1 MQRPVTYTQQAAAGF
16 FAVLA
21 ASCGSHHHHTPPS
34 GNDQGSASSGPQC
47 ASWQFT
53 GANADAAPANP
64 LFQLAAFRG
73 GGGGGC
79 DVDQC
84 GLNGMWFGQ
93 GVGFRE
99 IHLGGTAN
107 QEGLRLT
114 GVMAPPRSRAAGTE
128 VKLTIDKDALSLKDA
143 RTGAPAVATMDLKGT
158 KLVLT
163 WDGRYADKLKQIP
176 LTFTLEILDVTRP
189 PFWDCP
195 EGAPRCETGYKY
207 RFAAITNADG
217 GCNVELCD
225 PNLARDTADPDA
237 SIAGTAVAFI
247 GDVYGKRVDTDPDD
261 FKVRSDEASP
271 RCSADQLH
279 DTEQDNQHDII
290 NFACTGT
297 TLSKLYLMR
306 HTTASRPASRPVP
319 VSQRQA
325 MLRMLTADYCGI
337 AMPFTKNGVPLA
349 FDALGWRPFSHY
361 HTASTQPLEAVWT
374 DRGASCIGQPR
385 LASEHPYREIISH
398 CPAAPPPCDD
408 PNFNPALLTPPTPP
422 PSGCDDTSGHYLET
436 SLPPHP

>member
-1 MQRPVTYTQQAAAGF
+1 MQRPGTYTQQAAAGVL
-16 FAVLA
+16 AVLA

-47 ASWQFT
+47 SSWQFT
-53 GANADAAPANP
+53 GGNADAAPANP
-64 LFQLAAFRG
+64 LFQLAAFIGSG
-73 GGGGGC
+73 GGSC
-79 DVDQC
+79 DSDEC

-99 IHLGGTAN
+99 IHLGDAAN

-114 GVMAPPRSRAAGTE
+114 GAIAPPRSRAAGTD

-143 RTGAPAVATMDLKGT
+143 RTGAPAVATMDLKGA

-163 WDGRYADKLKQIP
+163 WDGHYVDKLKQIP
-176 LTFTLEILDVTRP
+176 ITFTLEILDVTRP
-189 PFWDCP
+189 AFWDCP
-195 EGAPRCETGYKY
+195 AGARSCDHGYKY

-217 GCNVELCD
+217 GCNVEICD

-247 GDVYGKRVDTDPDD
+247 GDVYGKRVDTDRDA
-261 FKVRSDEASP
+261 FKVHSREASP
-271 RCSADQLH
+271 RCSADQLRSGE
-279 DTEQDNQHDII
+279 DDII

-306 HTTASRPASRPVP
+306 HTSASRPASRPVP

-325 MLRMLTADYCGI
+325 LLRMLTADYCGTGET
-337 AMPFTKNGVPLA
+337 FTHNGVPLA
-349 FDALGWRPFSHY
+349 FAARGWSGFAHYDLGAR
-361 HTASTQPLEAVWT
+361 QPLEAIWS
-374 DRGASCIGQPR
+374 DKGAVCIGQPR
-385 LASEHPYREIISH
+385 LPAHTQAEITGRCPVPACTGTHP
-398 CPAAPPPCDD
+398 D
-408 PNFNPALLTPPTPP
+408 PALLTPPPP
-422 PSGCDDTSGHYLET
+422 PPATGCDDASGHYLISAT
-436 SLPPHP
+436 P

>member
-1 MQRPVTYTQQAAAGF
+1 MQRPVTYTQQVAAGL

-21 ASCGSHHHHTPPS
+21 ASCGSHPPHAPPN

-47 ASWQFT
+47 KSWQF
-53 GANADAAPANP
+53 ADAAPQDP
-64 LFQLAAFRG
+64 RFQLAAFV

-79 DVDQC
+79 DSDQC

-99 IHLGGTAN
+99 IHLGHTAN
-107 QEGLRLT
+107 HEGLQLT
-114 GVMAPPRSRAAGTE
+114 GVMAPPRSRAVGRDLS
-128 VKLTIDKDALSLKDA
+128 LTIDKDAMALEDQA
-143 RTGAPAVATMDLKGT
+143 TGAIAVATSDLAGA

-163 WDGRYADKLKQIP
+163 WNGHYVDKLKQTPI
-176 LTFTLEILDVTRP
+176 TFTLEILEVTRP
-189 PFWDCP
+189 AFWDCP
-195 EGAPRCETGYKY
+195 VGARTCDHGFKY

-217 GCNVELCD
+217 GCKVEVCD

-247 GDVYGKRVDTDPDD
+247 GDVYGKRADADLDE
-261 FKVRSDEASP
+261 FKVYSREASP
-271 RCSADQLH
+271 RCAADQLP
-279 DTEQDNQHDII
+279 DGDRDII

-337 AMPFTKNGVPLA
+337 GMPFTHNGVPLS
-349 FDALGWRPFSHY
+349 FGTRGWGTFAHY
-361 HTASTQPLEAVWT
+361 DLNAREPLEAIWT
-374 DRGASCIGQPR
+374 DHGAACIGQPR
-385 LASEHPYREIISH
+385 LATEHPYREIVSH
-398 CPAAPPPCDD
+398 CAIAPPTCTAAHPD
-408 PNFNPALLTPPTPP
+408 PALLTPPTAP
-422 PSGCDDTSGHYLET
+422 PSGCDDTSGSYLE
-436 SLPPHP
+436 SALP